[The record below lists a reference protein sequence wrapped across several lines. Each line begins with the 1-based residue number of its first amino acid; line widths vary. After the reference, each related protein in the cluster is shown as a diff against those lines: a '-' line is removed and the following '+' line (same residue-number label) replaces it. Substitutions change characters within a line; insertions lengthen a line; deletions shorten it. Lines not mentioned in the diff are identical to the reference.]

1 MHTSLATRLAS
12 LSIAAVMTL
21 FMFASIHTLA
31 TNDALVPAMAAAPAA
46 SAAQS

>member
-21 FMFASIHTLA
+21 FMFVSINTLA
-31 TNDALVPAMAAAPAA
+31 TSDIEAHAMAAAPVAA
-46 SAAQS
+46 AAKS